1 MINNSKIIYSP
12 EYDLLPRGFGVLH
25 PFDVRKYS
33 RAWKEVERFLLPDF
47 KSHWIQPAS
56 TIAEAALLRVHTQQY
71 LDSLANSTVVASIV
85 EVALARFLPA
95 IFLDKYLLQPMRYA
109 CEGTRLATQYA
120 LDGAMVMNM
129 SGGYHHAFADH
140 GEGFCVY
147 ADAAVAIA
155 DARARGLLHNTDKV
169 IMIDL
174 DAHRGNGFNSIAD
187 TENQVD
193 VFDMYNF
200 QAYPGLQQ
208 GNADMYPYRIPFKSQ
223 ISDEAYLQILK
234 TELPKFIYSAGAPR
248 LAFYNAGTD
257 ILQGDHVG
265 NLNVS
270 YAGVVERDRYVLE
283 LLKSMN
289 IPAVIMTS
297 GGYTQQSFKLV
308 ANQAALLFESYRVS
322 A

>member
-71 LDSLANSTVVASIV
+71 LDSLINSTVVASIV

-187 TENQVD
+187 TESQLYISNTSTRLSVSAIELKPLPRCASRSIIITLS
-193 VFDMYNF
+193 VFCN
-200 QAYPGLQQ
+200 
-208 GNADMYPYRIPFKSQ
+208 KSR
-223 ISDEAYLQILK
+223 ALA
-234 TELPKFIYSAGAPR
+234 SAIAT
-248 LAFYNAGTD
+248 AA
-257 ILQGDHVG
+257 
-265 NLNVS
+265 S
-270 YAGVVERDRYVLE
+270 A
-283 LLKSMN
+283 
-289 IPAVIMTS
+289 
-297 GGYTQQSFKLV
+297 YTQKPSP
-308 ANQAALLFESYRVS
+308 
-322 A
+322 